1 MGSRWSSISL
11 PKYDRGFY
19 LSLLPFASLIFAIF
33 LALTY
38 VIASASYPSISKFG
52 VKLFTEN
59 VWSPSE
65 MGEEFVK
72 YGLLAPLYGTVITS
86 SLAAIIA
93 LPLSLSTVYL
103 VEEMTNSKVK
113 ELLST
118 AIDLMAGLP
127 TVLYGLWGL
136 DVMIPF
142 LRENLMKPLHSALPW
157 LPLFSCEPLSG
168 ASILSA
174 GILLAI
180 MIIPFMHSLI
190 QDAYRSVPWIYRE
203 AILSIGANRY
213 EYYKMMISL
222 IKPAVFG
229 SLLLGIGRASSET
242 VAVTLVIGNAFN
254 ISFCIFAPG
263 YTIPSL
269 IANQFSESNFYPYM
283 QSTLYAG
290 GLVLLIL
297 GALFSALAL
306 LMMRK
311 VRKLYG

>member
-1 MGSRWSSISL
+1 
-11 PKYDRGFY
+11 
-19 LSLLPFASLIFAIF
+19 LPFASLIFAIF

-38 VIASASYPSISKFG
+38 VIASVSYPSISKFG

-65 MGEEFVK
+65 MGEEFVR
-72 YGLLAPLYGTVITS
+72 YGLLAPLYGTIITS

-103 VEEMTNSKVK
+103 VEEMANSKVR

-136 DVMIPF
+136 GVMIPF
-142 LRENLMKPLHSALPW
+142 LRENIMKPLHSALPW

-222 IKPAVFG
+222 IKPAVLG

-242 VAVTLVIGNAFN
+242 VAVALVVGNAFN

-283 QSTLYAG
+283 QSALYAG
-290 GLVLLIL
+290 GLVLLIV